1 MKQRLREFLIRH
13 ASGGVALA
21 FSGGVDSTL
30 LLHAL
35 LRLQAEGLVPDLLA
49 CYFQSKLQPASDA
62 AEVVKIAS
70 AMDAPLEVIPVDP
83 LADLP
88 NLRYNPIDRCYHC
101 KRFLFS
107 KLVERARDRGL
118 YCIMDGTNADDLKV
132 YRPGL
137 QALRELGV
145 ISPLAETGMSKADVR
160 LLATEWGL
168 SCATKPSSPC
178 LATRF
183 EYGAELAEE
192 NLRRVEQG
200 ETELRRLF
208 PGSALR
214 LRVHDDLAR
223 IELPT
228 SELSRAADLA
238 RSISSTLRALGFT
251 YITLD
256 LEGMRSGSM
265 DAALPP
271 PSISRQNHE

>member
-1 MKQRLREFLIRH
+1 MKQRLRESLIRH
-13 ASGGVALA
+13 AAGGVALA

-35 LRLQAEGLVPDLLA
+35 LRLRAEGLVPDLLA
-49 CYFQSKLQPASDA
+49 YYFQSKLQPAADA
-62 AEVVKIAS
+62 AEVAQIAS
-70 AMDAPLEVIPVDP
+70 AMEAPLEVISIDP

-88 NLRYNPIDRCYHC
+88 NLRSNPVDRCYHC
-101 KRFLFS
+101 KRLLFS
-107 KLVERARDRGL
+107 KLIERARAHGL

-145 ISPLAETGMSKADVR
+145 VSMLAEAGMNKADVR
-160 LLATEWGL
+160 LLAAEWGL

-183 EYGAELAEE
+183 EYGSELTEE
-192 NLRRVEQG
+192 GLRRVEHG
-200 ETELRRLF
+200 EDTLRRLF
-208 PGSALR
+208 PGAALR
-214 LRVHDDLAR
+214 LRVHGDLAR
-223 IELPT
+223 VELPK
-228 SELSRAADLA
+228 SELNRAVDLA
-238 RSISSTLRALGFT
+238 DSISSALHALGFT

-265 DAALPP
+265 DAALPSLP
-271 PSISRQNHE
+271 TSHR

>member
-13 ASGGVALA
+13 AAGGVALA

-35 LRLQAEGLVPDLLA
+35 LRLRAEGLIPDLLA
-49 CYFQSKLQPASDA
+49 YYFQSKLQPAADA
-62 AEVVKIAS
+62 AEVAQIAS
-70 AMDAPLEVIPVDP
+70 AMEAPLEVISIDP

-88 NLRYNPIDRCYHC
+88 NLRSNPVDRCYHC
-101 KRFLFS
+101 KRLLFS
-107 KLVERARDRGL
+107 KLTERARARGL
-118 YCIMDGTNADDLKV
+118 YCIMDGTNADDLKM

-145 ISPLAETGMSKADVR
+145 VSPLAEAGMSKADVR
-160 LLATEWGL
+160 LLAAEWGL

-183 EYGAELAEE
+183 EYGSELTEE
-192 NLRRVEQG
+192 GLRRVEHG
-200 ETELRRLF
+200 EDTLRRLF
-208 PGSALR
+208 PGAALR
-214 LRVHDDLAR
+214 LRVHGDLAR
-223 IELPT
+223 VELPK
-228 SELSRAADLA
+228 SELNRAVDLA
-238 RSISSTLRALGFT
+238 DSISSALHALGFT

-265 DAALPP
+265 DAALPSLP
-271 PSISRQNHE
+271 TSHR

>member
-1 MKQRLREFLIRH
+1 MKQRLRESLIRH
-13 ASGGVALA
+13 AAGGVALA

-35 LRLQAEGLVPDLLA
+35 LRLRAEGLIPDLLA
-49 CYFQSKLQPASDA
+49 YYFQSKLQPAADA
-62 AEVVKIAS
+62 AEVAQIAS
-70 AMDAPLEVIPVDP
+70 AMEAPLEVISIDP

-88 NLRYNPIDRCYHC
+88 NLRSNPVDRCYHC
-101 KRFLFS
+101 KRLLFS
-107 KLVERARDRGL
+107 KLIERARARGL

-145 ISPLAETGMSKADVR
+145 VSPLAKAGMSKADVR
-160 LLATEWGL
+160 LLAAEWGL

-183 EYGAELAEE
+183 EYGSELTEE
-192 NLRRVEQG
+192 GLRRVEHG
-200 ETELRRLF
+200 EDTLRRLF
-208 PGSALR
+208 PGAALR
-214 LRVHDDLAR
+214 LRVHGDLAR
-223 IELPT
+223 VELPK
-228 SELSRAADLA
+228 SELNRAVDLA
-238 RSISSTLRALGFT
+238 DSISSALHALGFT

-265 DAALPP
+265 DAALPSLP
-271 PSISRQNHE
+271 TSHR

>member
-13 ASGGVALA
+13 AVGGVALA

-35 LRLQAEGLVPDLLA
+35 LRLRAEGLVPALLA
-49 CYFQSKLQPASDA
+49 YYFQSKLQPTADA
-62 AEVVKIAS
+62 AEVTQIAS
-70 AMDAPLEVIPVDP
+70 AMEAPLEVISIDP
-83 LADLP
+83 LTDLP
-88 NLRYNPIDRCYHC
+88 NLRSNPVDRCYHC
-101 KRFLFS
+101 KRLLFS
-107 KLVERARDRGL
+107 RLAERARARGL
-118 YCIMDGTNADDLKV
+118 YCIMDGTNADDLKM

-145 ISPLAETGMSKADVR
+145 VSPLAEAGMSKADVR
-160 LLATEWGL
+160 LLAAEWGL

-183 EYGAELAEE
+183 EYGSKLTDEG
-192 NLRRVEQG
+192 LRCVERG
-200 ETELRRLF
+200 EDELRRLF
-208 PGSALR
+208 PGAALR
-214 LRVHDDLAR
+214 LRVHGNLAR

-238 RSISSTLRALGFT
+238 HSISSALHALGFT

-256 LEGMRSGSM
+256 LEGIRSGSM
-265 DAALPP
+265 DASLPSP
-271 PSISRQNHE
+271 PSSH

>member
-13 ASGGVALA
+13 ATGGVALA

-35 LRLQAEGLVPDLLA
+35 LQLRTEGLVPDVLA
-49 CYFQSKLQPASDA
+49 CYFQSQLQSSVET
-62 AEVVKIAS
+62 AEVMQIAS
-70 AMDAPLEVIPVDP
+70 AMDAPLEVVPIDP
-83 LADLP
+83 LSDLP
-88 NLRYNPIDRCYHC
+88 DLRSNPVDRCYHC

-107 KLVERARDRGL
+107 KLAERARDRGL
-118 YCIMDGTNADDLKV
+118 YCIMDGTNADDLKM

-145 ISPLAETGMSKADVR
+145 VSPLAETGMSKEDVR
-160 LLATEWGL
+160 LLANEWGL
-168 SCATKPSSPC
+168 NCAAKPSSPC

-183 EYGAELAEE
+183 EYGSKLTEE
-192 NLRRVEQG
+192 SLRRVERG
-200 ETELRRLF
+200 ENELRRLF
-208 PGSALR
+208 PGAALR
-214 LRVHDDLAR
+214 LRVHGNLAR

-238 RSISSTLRALGFT
+238 HSISSTLRALGFT

-256 LEGMRSGSM
+256 LEGIRSGSM
-265 DAALPP
+265 DASLPP
-271 PSISRQNHE
+271 HPSPH

>member
-1 MKQRLREFLIRH
+1 MKQRLRESLIRH
-13 ASGGVALA
+13 AAGGVALA

-35 LRLQAEGLVPDLLA
+35 LRLRAEGLVPDLLA
-49 CYFQSKLQPASDA
+49 YYFQSKLQPAADA
-62 AEVVKIAS
+62 AEVAQIAS
-70 AMDAPLEVIPVDP
+70 AMEAPLEVISIDP

-88 NLRYNPIDRCYHC
+88 NLRSNPVDRCYHC
-101 KRFLFS
+101 KRLLFS
-107 KLVERARDRGL
+107 KLIERARAHGL

-145 ISPLAETGMSKADVR
+145 VSPLAEAGMSKADVR
-160 LLATEWGL
+160 LLAAEWGL

-183 EYGAELAEE
+183 EYGSELTEE
-192 NLRRVEQG
+192 GLRRVEHG
-200 ETELRRLF
+200 EDTLRRLF
-208 PGSALR
+208 PGAALR
-214 LRVHDDLAR
+214 LRVHGDLAR
-223 IELPT
+223 VELPK
-228 SELSRAADLA
+228 SELNRAVDLA
-238 RSISSTLRALGFT
+238 DSISSALHALGFT

-265 DAALPP
+265 DAALSSLPT
-271 PSISRQNHE
+271 SHR